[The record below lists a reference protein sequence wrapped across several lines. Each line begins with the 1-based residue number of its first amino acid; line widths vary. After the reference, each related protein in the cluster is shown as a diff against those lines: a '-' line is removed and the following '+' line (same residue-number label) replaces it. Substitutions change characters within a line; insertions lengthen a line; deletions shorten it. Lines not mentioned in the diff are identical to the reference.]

1 MTSTNGLKVPE
12 TSEKEFFSG
21 GVDLRQFEQYH
32 YVTIPFNFV
41 RIDHFSKRQIQLK
54 TRMIVNELDQLPN
67 KDVIILLNVEEESS
81 DVIGPGMSYWCDHLT
96 SLLNSRPSINY
107 VILTNDTFE
116 HADKYSNVLR
126 VNWFLLQTVSMYSQ
140 TDNVPWEPTN
150 TDVLFLP
157 GKPWKPSRL
166 PALTYFLRSSL
177 SNNLKYS
184 SLTFEQMMEWGE
196 TNAQRL
202 LDSWQVVYNDP
213 AVDLNII
220 RDIMD
225 RIAKVYDMPWDERDG
240 HRDFRFLNPKMYSN
254 IGVEIIAET
263 AHNNSRFIT
272 EKTYKSIVLGYPFV
286 FIHNNFLRTILTQG
300 FKIYQPI
307 LKETPDSKNGQRDW
321 SNEFETCIKNTEKV
335 LNSTQ
340 EEISLLKVNIKWNQQ
355 HAMIVYYNTLNNITK
370 IIPNFFDY
378 AGEIFCKTV
387 RLQEE
392 KT

>member
-1 MTSTNGLKVPE
+1 MPE

-21 GVDLRQFEQYH
+21 GVDLRQFKQYH

-321 SNEFETCIKNTEKV
+321 PNEFETCIKNTEKV

-387 RLQEE
+387 RLQKE